1 MQNFKLFAIALAF
14 LGAIAAGFFATIR
27 YKRKTQMRFLDSL
40 ASQTISY
47 FCRTSHMQNGGIIDL
62 GQKSAMR
69 PSKWKAPKGYT
80 NHVFTISD
88 VPAELLKNNASKGD
102 KAVLQLHGGAYIVGF
117 SDTYRSTALKLSK
130 VSAGADVLSIDYR
143 IAPEHVHPAA
153 LEDAENAWNWLLNN
167 GYQPENI
174 ILVGDSAGGNLAL
187 SLTARLRDENRAL
200 PKALICMSPW
210 ADLSAQGPSFTYNLY
225 KDPMFGRAK
234 GAQSGSCL
242 DNPEKLLAYAGQ
254 TDLQDKYLSPVY
266 GDFHGFPP
274 ILLQVGTYE
283 LLESDSI
290 TIHDKASAAGVDVT
304 LTRYPGM
311 FHTFQLLEDLL
322 PASRKAWQEIEYFL
336 KKQFGCLLSC

>member
-1 MQNFKLFAIALAF
+1 
-14 LGAIAAGFFATIR
+14 
-27 YKRKTQMRFLDSL
+27 
-40 ASQTISY
+40 
-47 FCRTSHMQNGGIIDL
+47 
-62 GQKSAMR
+62 
-69 PSKWKAPKGYT
+69 
-80 NHVFTISD
+80 
-88 VPAELLKNNASKGD
+88 
-102 KAVLQLHGGAYIVGF
+102 
-117 SDTYRSTALKLSK
+117 
-130 VSAGADVLSIDYR
+130 
-143 IAPEHVHPAA
+143 
-153 LEDAENAWNWLLNN
+153 
-167 GYQPENI
+167 
-174 ILVGDSAGGNLAL
+174 
-187 SLTARLRDENRAL
+187 
-200 PKALICMSPW
+200 
-210 ADLSAQGPSFTYNLY
+210 
-225 KDPMFGRAK
+225 MFGRAK